1 MEEIKFR
8 GISEDEWVYG
18 LLVKAN
24 DFDTEHGEPYK
35 YLIQTEEKVCGEYVK
50 CFITNER
57 SIGRYTGIKDIAG
70 KEIYEGDIVR
80 IAGKIVAEIA
90 WAEEYAAY
98 ILITTEVKDAFENLG
113 DYLDYS
119 IEVIGNVIDNPRL
132 LWEGK

>member
-18 LLVKAN
+18 LLVRAN

-35 YLIQTEEKVCGEYVK
+35 YLIQTEEKVYGEYVR

-57 SIGRYTGIKDIAG
+57 SIGRYTGVKDISG
-70 KEIYEGDIVR
+70 KEIYEGDIVK
-80 IAGKIVAEIA
+80 IAGRLVAEIA
-90 WAEEYAAY
+90 WSEEYVAF
-98 ILITTEVKDAFENLG
+98 ILITSEVKDAFENFG
-113 DYLDYS
+113 DYLDFS
-119 IEVIGNVIDNPRL
+119 IEVIGNVIDTPNL

>member
-35 YLIQTEEKVCGEYVK
+35 YLIQTEEKVCGEYVR

-57 SIGRYTGIKDIAG
+57 SIGRYTGLKDKNG
-70 KEIYEGDIVR
+70 NEIYEGDIVK
-80 IAGKIVAEIA
+80 IKYKYEDVGKIIYEHNGFTVDVMNMNRP
-90 WAEEYAAY
+90 YGR
-98 ILITTEVKDAFENLG
+98 VSFVNNFM
-113 DYLDYS
+113 
-119 IEVIGNVIDNPRL
+119 EVIGNIYDNPDL
-132 LWEGK
+132 LKEGK